1 MTLKRVHDVVCIS
14 WTTDE
19 EILAIWGERKRGD
32 EDGPRRVTDECK
44 GGVLECDGKEG
55 SFVEIGLIIEKN
67 TRIIVDSDCKDETRG
82 VVCDNGGSGEGQETS
97 A

>member
-1 MTLKRVHDVVCIS
+1 
-14 WTTDE
+14 
-19 EILAIWGERKRGD
+19 
-32 EDGPRRVTDECK
+32 
-44 GGVLECDGKEG
+44 LECDGKEG